1 MELVKHWGVSQGLVL
16 LLVILGLWFFMGP
29 SSASSGKDKK
39 MISAQELNTLIK
51 NKDASIYIVDV
62 REPDELKMGGKI
74 KEAVNIPLSVF
85 ESKYAVLPK
94 DKTLVMVC
102 RSGNRSGK
110 AQSFLINKK
119 YPHVL
124 NMSGGMMTWQAEG
137 LPIAK

>member
-1 MELVKHWGVSQGLVL
+1 MGLAKHWGAGQAFVL

-29 SSASSGKDKK
+29 SSQSYGKDKK
-39 MISAQELNTLIK
+39 MISVQELNTLIK
-51 NKDASIYIVDV
+51 NKDASVYIVDV
-62 REPDELKMGGKI
+62 REPDELKTDGKI

-85 ESKYAVLPK
+85 ESKYSTLPK

-124 NMSGGMMTWQAEG
+124 NMSGGMMNWQAEG